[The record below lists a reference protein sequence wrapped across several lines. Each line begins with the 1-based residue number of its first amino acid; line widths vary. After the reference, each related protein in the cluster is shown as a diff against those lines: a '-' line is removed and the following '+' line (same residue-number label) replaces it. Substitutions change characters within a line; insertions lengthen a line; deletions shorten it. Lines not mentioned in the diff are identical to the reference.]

1 MFTSSDALEDAVT
14 LTTEIARQFNAT
26 LEAIRTAPDFRRF
39 LLRREADAIVIDLV
53 RDRVPQIIPE
63 KPVINGIRVDP
74 PEEILANKLCALLSR
89 SEIRDL
95 IDVRA
100 LEMAGYGVENT
111 VSMAALKDGGLT
123 PAQLAWVLNQIEIA
137 NDFTPPGDVS
147 LEEIRQYLK
156 DLVARLTALAFPR

>member
-1 MFTSSDALEDAVT
+1 
-14 LTTEIARQFNAT
+14 
-26 LEAIRTAPDFRRF
+26 
-39 LLRREADAIVIDLV
+39 
-53 RDRVPQIIPE
+53 
-63 KPVINGIRVDP
+63 
-74 PEEILANKLCALLSR
+74 
-89 SEIRDL
+89 
-95 IDVRA
+95 
-100 LEMAGYGVENT
+100 MAGYGVENT